1 MHGFHCREYTGYMAL
16 HIADTGPPGAA
27 WAFTDEWRLQQVTP
41 DMVRYLLTGC
51 PKSQSSLCFCYFLG
65 FWSKYRQTSDS
76 HWKAHKIFIS
86 KLTLLSFLREKLTKL
101 QHKM

>member
-41 DMVRYLLTGC
+41 DMVSTDMDIYYLIYNIYYLI
-51 PKSQSSLCFCYFLG
+51 YN
-65 FWSKYRQTSDS
+65 
-76 HWKAHKIFIS
+76 I
-86 KLTLLSFLREKLTKL
+86 
-101 QHKM
+101 

>member
-41 DMVRYLLTGC
+41 DMVSTDMDIYVN
-51 PKSQSSLCFCYFLG
+51 
-65 FWSKYRQTSDS
+65 
-76 HWKAHKIFIS
+76 I
-86 KLTLLSFLREKLTKL
+86 
-101 QHKM
+101 

>member
-41 DMVRYLLTGC
+41 DMVSTDMDIYYLII
-51 PKSQSSLCFCYFLG
+51 Y
-65 FWSKYRQTSDS
+65 
-76 HWKAHKIFIS
+76 II
-86 KLTLLSFLREKLTKL
+86 
-101 QHKM
+101 